1 MDRLFGVRG
10 VAAART
16 CLLVGVVVWW
26 MLGGVANATT
36 VAAPTIG
43 GTAQQGQTLSV
54 TNAPP
59 GPAIDTFT
67 IADQWLVCTGASCSN
82 GPTGP
87 SFPLTAAE
95 VGHTIE
101 VTEIATDTSLIPS
114 LPNPASATSGPT
126 AVVVP
131 APPANTAAPTITG
144 IAQVGQPL
152 TANPGTW
159 TGTAPITYTYQWT
172 SGGLPVGTNSP
183 NYTAA
188 PTDIGKAISVVV
200 TASNA
205 GGSAAAVPSAPTAAV
220 LPPPTGNIV
229 APTISGTPKQGQT
242 LTVTQGI
249 WSNGP
254 TSITDQWE
262 DCLGAACVPVPG
274 QTGTTYTLGAGDVG
288 HTIQVLETA
297 ANAAGPGLSAASGRT
312 GIVTATSSTSVVA
325 FSANAPTANQTV
337 TLVATVTSNSGN
349 ANPAGS
355 VSFLNGSN
363 EIKGCTGM
371 GVKGGQ
377 SSTVVCQAAFGAGT
391 ASISADYV
399 PGSGS
404 LVVGS
409 SSAPTTLDVGKD
421 STSTSLAVTAK
432 VARGRSATYS
442 ATVVLPVSN
451 SGPAVPTGT
460 VAFLDR
466 GQAIPACANQPLA
479 NLTATCTV
487 KYGSR
492 GTHQISALYSGDAN
506 FGSSSSPARP
516 VQIVKSAPAVTA
528 FVKSTLQWT
537 FFYHPTYTQVILF
550 KAFGIVKGTIVELK
564 CNGKGC
570 PFDMTQVPNRGGDS
584 INLLP
589 EFHGHHLRAGTRFT
603 VRLTHRHWVGKYYSF
618 AMRGG
623 RPPLIKLSC
632 LAVGRNTPGVGC

>member
-1 MDRLFGVRG
+1 M
-10 VAAART
+10 
-16 CLLVGVVVWW
+16 
-26 MLGGVANATT
+26 
-36 VAAPTIG
+36 
-43 GTAQQGQTLSV
+43 
-54 TNAPP
+54 
-59 GPAIDTFT
+59 
-67 IADQWLVCTGASCSN
+67 
-82 GPTGP
+82 
-87 SFPLTAAE
+87 
-95 VGHTIE
+95 
-101 VTEIATDTSLIPS
+101 
-114 LPNPASATSGPT
+114 
-126 AVVVP
+126 
-131 APPANTAAPTITG
+131 
-144 IAQVGQPL
+144 
-152 TANPGTW
+152 
-159 TGTAPITYTYQWT
+159 
-172 SGGLPVGTNSP
+172 
-183 NYTAA
+183 
-188 PTDIGKAISVVV
+188 
-200 TASNA
+200 
-205 GGSAAAVPSAPTAAV
+205 
-220 LPPPTGNIV
+220 
-229 APTISGTPKQGQT
+229 
-242 LTVTQGI
+242 
-249 WSNGP
+249 
-254 TSITDQWE
+254 
-262 DCLGAACVPVPG
+262 
-274 QTGTTYTLGAGDVG
+274 
-288 HTIQVLETA
+288 
-297 ANAAGPGLSAASGRT
+297 
-312 GIVTATSSTSVVA
+312 TATSSTSVVA

-570 PFDMTQVPNRGGDS
+570 PFDVTQVPNRGGDS

-603 VRLTHRHWVGKYYSF
+603 VRLTHRNWVGKYYSF